1 MRIIT
6 QKSELAGTIEIPA
19 SKSHTIRALVI
30 ATLAD
35 GDSRMMA
42 PLESW
47 DTASCAAACRAFG
60 AKIEK
65 KDRDWIVSGAGK
77 NLTAPA
83 ETIDVGNSG
92 TTLFITL
99 STAALID
106 GRTRFTGD
114 EQIQKRPAG
123 QLIRALTSLGANVHS
138 EQGNDC
144 APVVVRGPMKGGSC
158 EVEGISSQYVS
169 SLLINCPLAEG
180 DTEIIVKNLNERPY
194 VRMTM
199 AWLDSQNIRY
209 ENEDLN
215 HFKIAG
221 LQRYRPFEKRV
232 PADFSSATF
241 FLVSAAVTQ
250 SDVTLKGLDMNDTQG
265 DKAVVRYLEKMG
277 ADVTI
282 KKDEITV
289 RGGKG
294 LHGAE
299 LDLNATPDALPA
311 MAVAASFAEGE
322 TRLINVPQ
330 ARVKETDRITVMAG
344 ELAKLGVP
352 VEELPDGLV
361 VRGCKPKGA
370 KLKGYGDHRVVMAL
384 AVAGLAADGITE
396 VDTAESAQVT
406 FPNFVELMQALGANV
421 NYR

>member
-1 MRIIT
+1 MRIIA
-6 QKSELAGTIEIPA
+6 QKSELAGTIDMPA
-19 SKSHTIRALVI
+19 SKSHTIRALLI

-35 GDSRMMA
+35 GDSRIMA

-65 KDRDWIVSGAGK
+65 KDRHWIVSGAGK

-83 ETIDVGNSG
+83 RTIDVGNSG

-114 EQIQKRPAG
+114 EQIQKRSAG
-123 QLIRALTSLGANVHS
+123 QLIRALSSLGANVHS
-138 EQGNDC
+138 EKGNDC
-144 APVVVRGPMKGGSC
+144 APLVVRGPMKGGRC
-158 EVEGISSQYVS
+158 EVEGITSQYVS
-169 SLLINCPLAEG
+169 SLLINCPLAGG

-215 HFKIAG
+215 YFKIAG
-221 LQRYRPFEKRV
+221 LQSYRAFEKKV

-241 FLVSAAVTQ
+241 FLVSAAITA

-277 ADVTI
+277 ADLTI
-282 KKDEITV
+282 GRDEITV

-311 MAVAASFAEGE
+311 MAVAAGFAEGE
-322 TRLINVPQ
+322 TRLVNVPQ

-344 ELAKLGVP
+344 ELAKLGVS
-352 VEELPDGLV
+352 VKELPDGLV

-370 KLKGYGDHRVVMAL
+370 KLRGYGDHRVVMAL

-396 VDTAESAQVT
+396 VDTAESVQVT
-406 FPNFVELMQALGANV
+406 FPNFVELMQNIGANM
-421 NYR
+421 NCR